1 MDNLPGY
8 ISCKIAAIS
17 NVSKCII
24 NSQSQRVSMS
34 FIQGFSMLQLNHN
47 ETTLKFSCPPKR
59 KNGLVLYEHQV
70 SIFIPLFN
78 MSETIRQ
85 YLNKCSIKGCILQLT
100 DSENI
105 KWISGSLDVP
115 LELDVTDEDGES
127 GTGNRG
133 VSLSASGEL
142 SHSKLKFFE
151 L

>member
-17 NVSKCII
+17 DVSKCII
-24 NSQSQRVSMS
+24 NSNSQRVSMS
-34 FIQGFSMLQLNHN
+34 FIQGFSMLQLDHD
-47 ETTLKFSCPPKR
+47 ETTLTFSCPPDR
-59 KNGLVLYEHQV
+59 ENGLVLYEHQV
-70 SIFIPLFN
+70 SIFIPSFN

-85 YLNKCSIKGCILQLT
+85 YLTKCSIEGCILQLT

-115 LELDVTDEDGES
+115 LRLDITDDEGEAGS
-127 GTGNRG
+127 GNKG
-133 VSLSASGEL
+133 VAISASGKL
-142 SHSKLKFFE
+142 THSRLKFFE